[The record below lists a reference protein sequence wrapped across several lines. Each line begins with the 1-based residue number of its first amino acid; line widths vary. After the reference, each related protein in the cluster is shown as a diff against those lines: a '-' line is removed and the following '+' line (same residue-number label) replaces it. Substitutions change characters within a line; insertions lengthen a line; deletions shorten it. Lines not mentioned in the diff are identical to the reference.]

1 MFSHGDSLY
10 SRNTHFHVALSVFIY
25 YYYYLCYL
33 FNVFLFFIIYLFL
46 WVGVG
51 VGISERYI
59 IFWGVWSSVTDRYK
73 GMSECLTYIA
83 LRNI

>member
-1 MFSHGDSLY
+1 MFSHGDSRY

-33 FNVFLFFIIYLFL
+33 FNVFFIFYYLFIF
-46 WVGVG
+46 VGGGG

-73 GMSECLTYIA
+73 GMSECLTYIVYSVT
-83 LRNI
+83 